1 MATSLIDELQLD
13 ASNNTVSVS
22 SLLRKA
28 LVAAKLAMSD
38 IPEWINKELSG
49 YGNGDSLPAYR
60 ILHGTIKAKNLRGWI
75 PVHPTSEFRD
85 MVSTHD
91 LREPVGQIEALIKR
105 DGHLIFGFTPEH
117 CGAGRR
123 RWRIRL

>member
-28 LVAAKLAMSD
+28 LMVAAKLAVSD
-38 IPEWINKELSG
+38 IPEWINKELSR
-49 YGNGDSLPAYR
+49 YGNGDSLPSYR

-75 PVHPTSEFRD
+75 PLQIPTSEFRD
-85 MVSTHD
+85 IVSTHD
-91 LREPVGQIEALIKR
+91 LREPVG
-105 DGHLIFGFTPEH
+105 
-117 CGAGRR
+117 
-123 RWRIRL
+123 